1 MLSEISLEH
10 IWGAV
15 LTTVVAGIIKLIFDI
30 LKEQKAKRE
39 REEAEKT
46 EIIKALVT
54 YNKELVQWREKIEAD
69 SIALRSEIQ
78 LLNNKINLITK
89 ADLVIMKDRIISL
102 CKTFINKGYIL
113 LSYRE
118 HLTEMYNLYTAM
130 GGNGS
135 GKIMYEYV
143 MTLPIKDI
151 NEVNDILQEK
161 GGDGHVEKS
170 NRNNIHLH

>member
-1 MLSEISLEH
+1 MPELSLGQ
-10 IWGAV
+10 IWGV
-15 LTTVVAGIIKLIFDI
+15 IITTVIAGIIKVVFST
-30 LKEQKAKRE
+30 LKEQKEKHE
-39 REEAEKT
+39 REEKEKA

-54 YNKELVQWREKIEAD
+54 YNKELVQWREKVE
-69 SIALRSEIQ
+69 SESNALRSEIQ
-78 LLNNKINLITK
+78 TLNNRVALITK
-89 ADLVIMKDRIISL
+89 ADIIILKDRIINL

-118 HLTEMYNLYTAM
+118 HLTEMYNSYTAM

-151 NEVNDILQEK
+151 NEVEDILKEK
-161 GGDGHVEKS
+161 RITK
-170 NRNNIHLH
+170 